1 MRVSLRLVAVAAA
14 LLLASGCSGSTDES
28 LRVGI
33 VTDCYGIFS
42 SFAEPTVASAS
53 LPLIERGAKV
63 LGPRPSDGISDV
75 SVAGRNVELI
85 AGCAEGTSPLL
96 DEARRLVEENG
107 VRVLLGP
114 LTAENA
120 LALREYARRRPE
132 TTFVMVPSPSQ
143 QLTLADPLPNVF
155 RFSPDGAQTT
165 AGLGAHAFNELG
177 WRNAVI
183 VADDLP
189 YGWEQ
194 AAGFVAEFCALGGR
208 IAQRLWIP
216 LGSDPAALTAQV
228 PAGADGVFA
237 AGTVSPLLGFLEGYS
252 RTHPDLSKRLVA
264 GETLLLDSEIMAQLG
279 SKLRGTVVGGAVP
292 LEPTEQIEA
301 YVGSFA
307 KAFPSLP
314 PESALVPI
322 VFPYRDGVEAVLTA
336 LEQIEGDLAD
346 DGAGLRRA
354 LASVAVESPVGRI
367 RLDENRQAV
376 TPMFLSRLEPDSDGR
391 VAPRAYRVLRNIDQS
406 FGGYFGPDS
415 PAPSRSSPDCHRGD
429 TPAWAR

>member
-1 MRVSLRLVAVAAA
+1 M
-14 LLLASGCSGSTDES
+14 
-28 LRVGI
+28 
-33 VTDCYGIFS
+33 
-42 SFAEPTVASAS
+42 
-53 LPLIERGAKV
+53 
-63 LGPRPSDGISDV
+63 
-75 SVAGRNVELI
+75 
-85 AGCAEGTSPLL
+85 
-96 DEARRLVEENG
+96 
-107 VRVLLGP
+107 
-114 LTAENA
+114 
-120 LALREYARRRPE
+120 
-132 TTFVMVPSPSQ
+132 
-143 QLTLADPLPNVF
+143 
-155 RFSPDGAQTT
+155 
-165 AGLGAHAFNELG
+165 
-177 WRNAVI
+177 I

-216 LGSDPAALTAQV
+216 RLRSRSAYRASTRRRRRCV
-228 PAGADGVFA
+228 RC
-237 AGTVSPLLGFLEGYS
+237 GTVFPLLGFLEGYS

-264 GETLLLDSEIMAQLG
+264 GETLVLDWEIMAQLG

-391 VAPRAYRVLRNIDQS
+391 VAPRAYRVLRASTRASAATSAQTAPRRAARAPTAT
-406 FGGYFGPDS
+406 GATPQPGLARPRYTPVTS
-415 PAPSRSSPDCHRGD
+415 PQRRKRIVVPVGRTTAVDVPREER
-429 TPAWAR
+429 R